1 MTFRGASII
10 FILSRK
16 GLPSMNTASLA
27 TPIARGRT
35 ADVYP
40 WGDGQI
46 LKLYQDWCPP
56 NWVEHESRVARLLF
70 EAGIPTPAAGDI
82 VSVDGRRGILYE
94 RVEGMSM
101 LDDMRRRPWLLL
113 RHARALAELQ
123 AQFHRL
129 SIPGLHSY
137 RDGLANSIR
146 QAPGLPEALRA
157 RALSA
162 LAGLPDEKNLCHGDF
177 HPGNVLVT
185 RRGAVVIDWMT
196 ASLGSRW
203 ADVARTSLIL
213 SIGAKA
219 AGDMLNPLI
228 RLLSGLFH
236 RAYLAHYHTLAPG
249 GQAELA
255 RWQPII
261 AAARLNERI
270 EPEREAL
277 LQIAREGLG

>member
-1 MTFRGASII
+1 MNNII
-10 FILSRK
+10 SLS
-16 GLPSMNTASLA
+16 

-46 LKLYQDWCPP
+46 LKLYQSWCPP
-56 NWVEHESRVARLLF
+56 GWVEHEAHVARLLF

-82 VSVDGRRGILYE
+82 VSVDGRRGIIYE
-94 RVEGMSM
+94 RVDGISM
-101 LDDMRRRPWLLL
+101 LDDTRRRPWLILC
-113 RHARALAELQ
+113 HARTLADLQ

-146 QAPGLPEALRA
+146 QAPDLPEAIRE
-157 RALSA
+157 RALYA
-162 LAGLPDEKNLCHGDF
+162 LTGLPDEKNLCHGDF
-177 HPGNVLVT
+177 HPDNVLIT

-196 ASLGSRW
+196 ANLGSRW

-213 SIGAKA
+213 SIGVKA
-219 AGDMLNPLI
+219 AGDRLHPFI
-228 RLLSGLFH
+228 RLFSGLFH
-236 RAYLAHYHTLAPG
+236 QTYLKRYLALAPG

-255 RWQPII
+255 RWQPVI

-277 LQIAREGLG
+277 LQMVGEGLGEHLSN